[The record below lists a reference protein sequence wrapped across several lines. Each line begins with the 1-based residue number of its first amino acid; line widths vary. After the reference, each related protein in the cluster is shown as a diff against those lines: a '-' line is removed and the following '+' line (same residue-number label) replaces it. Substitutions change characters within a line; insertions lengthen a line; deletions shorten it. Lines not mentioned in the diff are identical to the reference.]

1 MYTLEDIRVNI
12 HPVPQKVTAG
22 KGVALTLTPS
32 SRFKL
37 TAPTAEKGPVKT
49 AGEDIAAFLR
59 SKCGENCFSDDGI
72 PVTLK
77 LAKPPK
83 AVISENEG
91 YRIVVN
97 ADGITVTGYGE
108 SGLYYGVSSFRQ
120 LCQWDIRGAQIPA
133 VEILDWPD
141 NPFRGY
147 KEECRY
153 GSNMMEKEDWLA
165 LIDDMAAKKINRLNI
180 ALYGCWVVQYDGRV
194 AEYLYLP
201 LKSHPELK
209 TPQVVKYYSPTE
221 NKWFNYETLPPI
233 YRDNFLGELFRYA
246 KDRAIDIVPGINSF
260 GHNTF
265 LPKHLPQVAPKD
277 ENGNPVGTGLC
288 TSSEETYKLLFAIYD
303 QIIDDYLIPNDI
315 DTFNILLD
323 EVRPEFGVDADRP
336 GEKLSPW
343 CQCEK
348 CRDQDHGD
356 IFINH
361 AVKLISYLKSRGIKN
376 VQMANDML
384 VRKSAALG
392 YLGDRMLE
400 AVRKAGVEDVLLT
413 GWWRYLDIRESF
425 FSCFYHPD
433 PNDLSV
439 RTVFAPHNGY
449 FTWNA
454 LLHPMR
460 NIQIHAE
467 LNHNAKHG
475 EGFTMYAMWD
485 RSSDRIHDCLA
496 DYAWNYEGTGQLEE
510 VTERY
515 TARHFAPMQDETIHA
530 FRLMEWITE
539 ERKTKKDPE
548 NPLAT
553 VLNNYELIRAE
564 LPYYMYCYFKA
575 DQPYPRHY
583 PGFQLNRMLPF
594 RADYERA
601 LYSIASMAKEAAE
614 IFKQAA
620 VTTGCD
626 QAMAD
631 RLSYECENYQCIAED
646 WIAFLKI
653 YDLTQKSNQKKIAP
667 IARKRQQARLALMAH
682 CEKAKE
688 AWVQKGATMRNLSVL
703 MQTFADI
710 ADYIENTDEPQL
722 DLMNI
727 KPIMSKENWMLR

>member
-1 MYTLEDIRVNI
+1 MLTLDDIRVNI

-22 KGVALTLTPS
+22 KGKPLHLLPGSTFCFQTP
-32 SRFKL
+32 K
-37 TAPTAEKGPVKT
+37 TVTGPAKT
-49 AGEDIAAFLR
+49 AAADMAAFLKE
-59 SKCGENCFSDDGI
+59 KCGEDCFAESGI

-83 AVISENEG
+83 AVKSENEG
-91 YRIVVN
+91 YRIVIN
-97 ADGITVTGYGE
+97 AQGITITGYGD

-120 LCQWDIRGAQIPA
+120 LCKWDQNGCTIPA
-133 VEILDWPD
+133 AEILDYPD

-153 GSNMMEKEDWLA
+153 GSNVMEKEDWLA
-165 LIDDMAAKKINRLNI
+165 LIDDLADKKFNRLNV
-180 ALYGCWVVQYDGRV
+180 ALYGCWVVQYDGKV

-201 LKSHPELK
+201 LKKYPQLK
-209 TPQVVKYYSPTE
+209 TPQTVKYYSPTE
-221 NKWFNYETLPPI
+221 NKWYNYETLPPI

-246 KDRAIDIVPGINSF
+246 KDRGIDIVPGINSF

-265 LPKHLPQVAPKD
+265 FPKHLPETAPKD
-277 ENGNPVGTGLC
+277 ENGNPVGTGFC
-288 TSSEETYKLLFAIYD
+288 TSSQETYDLLFSIYD
-303 QIIDDYLIPNDI
+303 QIIDDYLIPNNI

-361 AVKLISYLKSRGIKN
+361 AIKLISYLKSRGIKN

-392 YLGDRMLE
+392 YLGDRFLE
-400 AVRKAGVEDVLLT
+400 ALRKAQVDDVLLA
-413 GWWRYLDIRESF
+413 GWWRYIDNEEIF

-433 PNDLSV
+433 PNALPV

-449 FTWNA
+449 FVWNS

-460 NIQIHAE
+460 NIKIHAD
-467 LNHNAKHG
+467 LNHKTKLG

-485 RSSDRIHDCLA
+485 RSYDRIHDCLA
-496 DYAWNYEGTGQLEE
+496 DFAWNYTGTGSLAE

-515 TARHFAPMQDETIHA
+515 TARHFAPMQEEAIHA

-583 PGFQLNRMLPF
+583 PGFQLKRMLEW
-594 RADYERA
+594 RWDYERA
-601 LYSIASMAKEAAE
+601 LYSMASMAKEAVA
-614 IFKQAA
+614 IFRKAA
-620 VTTGCD
+620 VTPGCD

-631 RLSYECENYQCIAED
+631 RMAYECENYQCLAED
-646 WIAFLKI
+646 WLAFLKI
-653 YDLTQKSNQKKIAP
+653 YDLTQNGDQKKIAP
-667 IARKRQQARLALMAH
+667 IAKARKEARLALMLH
-682 CEKAKE
+682 CEQAKE
-688 AWVQKGATMRNLSVL
+688 LWAQRGAAMRNLSVV
-703 MQTFADI
+703 MQIFADI
-710 ADYIENTDEPQL
+710 ENYINSTEKPKL
-722 DLMNI
+722 DLLDI
-727 KPIMSKENWMLR
+727 TPIMSKENFMLR